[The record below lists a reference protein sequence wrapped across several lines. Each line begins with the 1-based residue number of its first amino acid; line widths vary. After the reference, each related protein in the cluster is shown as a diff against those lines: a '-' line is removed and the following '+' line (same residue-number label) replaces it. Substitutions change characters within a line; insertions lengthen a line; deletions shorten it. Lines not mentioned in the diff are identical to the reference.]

1 MSHFN
6 HAWLLENV
14 FKNYEKA
21 REHYEMAVKWNP
33 DSAIGHICLAIIL
46 KNHFNDEDANHHYEL
61 AKNTAHPYRR
71 IEERNFNPGLINR

>member
-21 REHYEMAVKWNP
+21 RLHYELAIKFNP
-33 DSAIGHICLAIIL
+33 DSAILQNCLAILL
-46 KNHFNDEDANHHYEL
+46 KRLSH
-61 AKNTAHPYRR
+61 
-71 IEERNFNPGLINR
+71 EEKVVGCSGLTSDM